1 MMSGS
6 YEEVRVVEEK
16 PSLVFERPVVAIE
29 GLPDVGLVGTIAT
42 TFLVEKKGFE
52 EIAYLESDLFPPV
65 MVVHEGRLKNPFRI
79 YGGYLTRDELAGGE
93 GGSRGEGGSGG
104 GSGGEGGEGGESG
117 EGGGGEKERK
127 ERIEAN
133 ARGEREE
140 REEFKINTVLVLSEI
155 AVPPYAVFP
164 LTRALS
170 AWFKEKGVQLAIS
183 LTGLAV
189 RNRMEIEEPE
199 VFGVANSEAAVQ
211 ELRKRGVEIFEE
223 GFIAGI
229 YASMLRECRAVS
241 VDAIALLTQCFPAY
255 PDPGAAASALK
266 TLEKFVPLRVDV
278 GELLKRAEEIK
289 LKARDL
295 MRQTSIAASQM
306 QKNAEQDLPIMYR

>member
-1 MMSGS
+1 MGMRSGS
-6 YEEVRVVEEK
+6 SSEEVRVVEEK

-79 YGGYLTRDELAGGE
+79 YGGYLTRDEAAE
-93 GGSRGEGGSGG
+93 GEGGSGG
-104 GSGGEGGEGGESG
+104 GGGSGESG

-133 ARGEREE
+133 ARGESG

-229 YASMLRECRAVS
+229 
-241 VDAIALLTQCFPAY
+241 
-255 PDPGAAASALK
+255 
-266 TLEKFVPLRVDV
+266 
-278 GELLKRAEEIK
+278 
-289 LKARDL
+289 
-295 MRQTSIAASQM
+295 
-306 QKNAEQDLPIMYR
+306 

>member
-1 MMSGS
+1 MMGESH
-6 YEEVRVVEEK
+6 EEVRVVEEK

-79 YGGYLTRDELAGGE
+79 YGGYLTRDETAEGE
-93 GGSRGEGGSGG
+93 GGSSGG
-104 GSGGEGGEGGESG
+104 GSGGGGDSGESG
-117 EGGGGEKERK
+117 EGRDGENER
-127 ERIEAN
+127 EGRIEAT
-133 ARGEREE
+133 ARGERE

>member
-1 MMSGS
+1 MMNESH
-6 YEEVRVVEEK
+6 EEVRVVEEK

-79 YGGYLTRDELAGGE
+79 YGGYLTRDESAERE
-93 GGSRGEGGSGG
+93 GGGGSSGGRSGG
-104 GSGGEGGEGGESG
+104 GGGSGESG
-117 EGGGGEKERK
+117 EGGGGEKEEK
-127 ERIEAN
+127 GRIEAT
-133 ARGEREE
+133 ARGESE

-199 VFGVANSEAAVQ
+199 VFGVANSESAVQ

-266 TLEKFVPLRVDV
+266 TLEKFVPLRVEV
-278 GELLKRAEEIK
+278 GKLLKRAEEIK

>member
-1 MMSGS
+1 MGESH
-6 YEEVRVVEEK
+6 EEVRVVEEK

-79 YGGYLTRDELAGGE
+79 YGGYLTRDELAEGE
-93 GGSRGEGGSGG
+93 GGGGSSGGRSGG
-104 GSGGEGGEGGESG
+104 GGGSGESG

-127 ERIEAN
+127 GRIEAT
-133 ARGEREE
+133 ARGESE

-229 YASMLRECRAVS
+229 YASMLRECKAVS

>member
-1 MMSGS
+1 MMSES

-16 PSLVFERPVVAIE
+16 LSLVFERPVVAIE

-79 YGGYLTRDELAGGE
+79 YGGYLTRDEAAG
-93 GGSRGEGGSGG
+93 
-104 GSGGEGGEGGESG
+104 G
-117 EGGGGEKERK
+117 EGGGGEKER
-127 ERIEAN
+127 EGRIEAT
-133 ARGEREE
+133 AGGESE

-229 YASMLRECRAVS
+229 YASMLRECKSVS

>member
-79 YGGYLTRDELAGGE
+79 YGGYLTRDEAAEGE
-93 GGSRGEGGSGG
+93 GR
-104 GSGGEGGEGGESG
+104 
-117 EGGGGEKERK
+117 GGEKERE
-127 ERIEAN
+127 ERIEAT
-133 ARGEREE
+133 ARGESE

-229 YASMLRECRAVS
+229 YASMLRECKAVS

-266 TLEKFVPLRVDV
+266 TLEKFVPLRVEV

>member
-79 YGGYLTRDELAGGE
+79 YGGYLTRDEAAGGE
-93 GGSRGEGGSGG
+93 GGSESGG
-104 GSGGEGGEGGESG
+104 GSGESG
-117 EGGGGEKERK
+117 EGGGGEKER
-127 ERIEAN
+127 EGRIEAN
-133 ARGEREE
+133 ARGESEE
-140 REEFKINTVLVLSEI
+140 REELKINTVLVLSEI

>member
-1 MMSGS
+1 MGMRSGS
-6 YEEVRVVEEK
+6 SSEEVRVVEEK

-79 YGGYLTRDELAGGE
+79 YGGYLTRDESAEGE
-93 GGSRGEGGSGG
+93 GGSRSGG
-104 GSGGEGGEGGESG
+104 GSGESG
-117 EGGGGEKERK
+117 EGGGGEKER
-127 ERIEAN
+127 EGRIEAT
-133 ARGEREE
+133 ARGESEE

>member
-1 MMSGS
+1 MGESH
-6 YEEVRVVEEK
+6 EEVRVVEEK

-79 YGGYLTRDELAGGE
+79 YGGYLTRDETAEGE
-93 GGSRGEGGSGG
+93 GGSSGG
-104 GSGGEGGEGGESG
+104 GSGGGGDSGESG
-117 EGGGGEKERK
+117 EGRDGENER
-127 ERIEAN
+127 EGRIEAT
-133 ARGEREE
+133 ARGERE

>member
-1 MMSGS
+1 MSES
-6 YEEVRVVEEK
+6 HEEVRVVEEK

-79 YGGYLTRDELAGGE
+79 YGGYLTRDETAEGE
-93 GGSRGEGGSGG
+93 GGGGSGG
-104 GSGGEGGEGGESG
+104 GSGGEGRGGSGESG
-117 EGGGGEKERK
+117 EGGGGEKEEK
-127 ERIEAN
+127 GRIEAN
-133 ARGEREE
+133 ARGESEE

>member
-79 YGGYLTRDELAGGE
+79 YGGYLTRDEAAEGE
-93 GGSRGEGGSGG
+93 GRDGSSGGRSGG
-104 GSGGEGGEGGESG
+104 GGGSGESG
-117 EGGGGEKERK
+117 EGGGGEKEG
-127 ERIEAN
+127 EGRIEAT
-133 ARGEREE
+133 ARGESEE
-140 REEFKINTVLVLSEI
+140 REAFKINTVLVLSEI

-229 YASMLRECRAVS
+229 YASMLRECKSVS

>member
-1 MMSGS
+1 MSGS

-79 YGGYLTRDELAGGE
+79 YGGYLTRDEAAEGE
-93 GGSRGEGGSGG
+93 GGGGSSGGRSGG
-104 GSGGEGGEGGESG
+104 GGGSGESG
-117 EGGGGEKERK
+117 EGGGGEKEGK
-127 ERIEAN
+127 ERIEAT
-133 ARGEREE
+133 ARVGSEE
-140 REEFKINTVLVLSEI
+140 REAFKINTVLVLSEI

>member
-1 MMSGS
+1 MMGESH
-6 YEEVRVVEEK
+6 EEVRVVEEK

-79 YGGYLTRDELAGGE
+79 YGGYLTRDEAAE
-93 GGSRGEGGSGG
+93 
-104 GSGGEGGEGGESG
+104 G

-127 ERIEAN
+127 GRIEAT
-133 ARGEREE
+133 ARGESEE

-229 YASMLRECRAVS
+229 YASMLRECKAVS

>member
-1 MMSGS
+1 MSES
-6 YEEVRVVEEK
+6 HEEVRVVEEK
-16 PSLVFERPVVAIE
+16 PSLVFERPMVAIE

-79 YGGYLTRDELAGGE
+79 YGGYLTRDETAE
-93 GGSRGEGGSGG
+93 GEGGSGG
-104 GSGGEGGEGGESG
+104 GSGGRSGGGGGSGESG
-117 EGGGGEKERK
+117 EDGGGEKERK
-127 ERIEAN
+127 ERIEAT
-133 ARGEREE
+133 ARGESEE

-229 YASMLRECRAVS
+229 YASMLRECKAVS